1 MSDSSIVV
9 ILGTTGMLF
18 MAVSIIIFVFLYQRK
33 VTRKE
38 LELRKTQQMLSDLE
52 ISATYSFLEGQQK
65 EQQRIAADLHD
76 SIGSQLGLIGLQL
89 RNLAIADKGLL
100 QPIEEMVNTALAEVR
115 GISHRLHKGL
125 FRGSN
130 LDTAIQQ
137 IVAAIS
143 QSANVTIN
151 YQSHGLED
159 NPSEEAGREF
169 FRIIQELFS
178 NTIKHANAT
187 EINIDI
193 SYFKGDYCTLMFTD
207 NGRGFDTE
215 SNKEG
220 IGMTTIRDRVATL
233 NGKLYVSSKPA
244 KGTETVIEIKL

>member
-1 MSDSSIVV
+1 MSSQAL
-9 ILGTTGMLF
+9 ILYVGTAGML
-18 MAVSIIIFVFLYQRK
+18 L
-33 VTRKE
+33 
-38 LELRKTQQMLSDLE
+38 QMLSDLE

-89 RNLAIADKGLL
+89 RNLAIPDKGLL
-100 QPIEEMVNTALAEVR
+100 QPIEEMVNTALADVR

-137 IVAAIS
+137 IVVTIS

-169 FRIIQELFS
+169 FRIIQELLS
-178 NTIKHANAT
+178 NTIKHAEAS
-187 EINIDI
+187 EVNIDI
-193 SYFKGDYCTLMFTD
+193 NYFKGEYCNLMFTD
-207 NGRGFDTE
+207 DGKGFDTSE
-215 SNKEG
+215 KQHGLGLSS
-220 IGMTTIRDRVATL
+220 IQDRVDTL
-233 NGKLYVSSKPA
+233 NGKLYVSSTVS